1 MSGMAARRCSL
12 GMEDRR
18 GHEEAI
24 RRFLRRIEDR
34 APDEPDGQG
43 KTDSLYSPQY
53 EPCLFFQPSFVDCL
67 SHLFYQL
74 ENITKT
80 SLNVPQLS
88 GIHAVWSIRVLN
100 IRASTQI

>member
-43 KTDSLYSPQY
+43 KNRFSLLTSVT
-53 EPCLFFQPSFVDCL
+53 LSLFQPSQAFFV
-67 SHLFYQL
+67 LFKG
-74 ENITKT
+74 NSISAK
-80 SLNVPQLS
+80 SLKLDFSLDTHFFPNE
-88 GIHAVWSIRVLN
+88 
-100 IRASTQI
+100 T